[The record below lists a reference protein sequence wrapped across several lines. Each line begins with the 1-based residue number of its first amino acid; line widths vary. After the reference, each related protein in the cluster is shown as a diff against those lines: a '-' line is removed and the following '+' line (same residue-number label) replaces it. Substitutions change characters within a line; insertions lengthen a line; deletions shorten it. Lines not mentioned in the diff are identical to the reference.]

1 MAQGAFI
8 VVTAPLSGKPMD
20 GNVLLNSPGI
30 TPPTLCLTTNG
41 KLSSISTTLST
52 VDTMHYL
59 SADQLIAVGASNLWA
74 DAYVFTGK
82 LYDQAF
88 VQSCKNG
95 SSAGAFTQ
103 GEFNGKEISC
113 WIVPR
118 YMKNGRWS
126 STTIWKVNGKRV
138 AQKKLVETVCKAL

>member
-1 MAQGAFI
+1 
-8 VVTAPLSGKPMD
+8 
-20 GNVLLNSPGI
+20 
-30 TPPTLCLTTNG
+30 
-41 KLSSISTTLST
+41 
-52 VDTMHYL
+52 MHYL
-59 SADQLIAVGASNLWA
+59 SADQLLAVGASNLWA
-74 DAYVFTGK
+74 DAYVFVGK

-88 VQSCKNG
+88 SQSCKNG

-126 STTIWKVNGKRV
+126 NATMWKVDGKRV
-138 AQKKLVETVCKAL
+138 AVKKLIDAVCKAL

>member
-1 MAQGAFI
+1 
-8 VVTAPLSGKPMD
+8 
-20 GNVLLNSPGI
+20 
-30 TPPTLCLTTNG
+30 
-41 KLSSISTTLST
+41 
-52 VDTMHYL
+52 MHYL
-59 SADQLIAVGASNLWA
+59 SADQLLAVGASNLWA

-103 GEFNGKEISC
+103 GEFNGKEIAC
-113 WIVPR
+113 WIIPR

-126 STTIWKVNGKRV
+126 STTMWKVNGKRV
-138 AQKKLVETVCKAL
+138 SQKKLVETVCKEK